1 MFIRNQ
7 RLAAVGGQAEGE
19 STHGIGLMLYA
30 RTEHPSEHRACSV
43 TVGLDLLY
51 IVPKKYRN
59 TNNQSGYLTSPQ
71 VHPASHQSYS

>member
-59 TNNQSGYLTSPQ
+59 TFKSIRLSNLSSGTPSQPPVL
-71 VHPASHQSYS
+71 